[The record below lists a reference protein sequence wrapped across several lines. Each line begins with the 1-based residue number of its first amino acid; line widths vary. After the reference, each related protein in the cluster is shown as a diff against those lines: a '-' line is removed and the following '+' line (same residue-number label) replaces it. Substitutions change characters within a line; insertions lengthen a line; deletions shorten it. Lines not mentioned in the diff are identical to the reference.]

1 MFNISFGEV
10 VVVAVIGLIVIGPKR
25 LPEAA
30 RFVGHLLSR
39 VQRQVA
45 DVKSDIRREMDL
57 EDLKSIQREYES
69 AARDIKDDF
78 SAHTREVKDAVAD
91 GKAAM
96 TAQWPGASESPNA
109 ANTEKRADNFDSDSD
124 SNSDSDSATATT
136 SAAHGT
142 PEKTPEST
150 PEKTP
155 EKIPPR

>member
-109 ANTEKRADNFDSDSD
+109 ANTEKRADNL
-124 SNSDSDSATATT
+124 NSDSDSATATATT